1 MGSFVRFSTN
11 EILAGIHKPEMT
23 VRKRSPSARFDVRSG
38 ANHFCGIF
46 KATVRVLPGQRDHEP
61 NQRAVPNGG
70 YMQRRK
76 ALFAILKTAAF
87 GLVAHALVAEQEQ
100 LDPLKIMPDT
110 HKLLFENEFVR
121 VIESKVPAGGSEPRH
136 SHPHCVIVSLA
147 DFDAEIKTFP
157 DGNVTRVHR
166 TFGATSWS
174 EATVHEVKIVRNN
187 GSHNIRVELKH

>member
-1 MGSFVRFSTN
+1 
-11 EILAGIHKPEMT
+11 
-23 VRKRSPSARFDVRSG
+23 
-38 ANHFCGIF
+38 
-46 KATVRVLPGQRDHEP
+46 
-61 NQRAVPNGG
+61 
-70 YMQRRK
+70 MQRRR
-76 ALFAILKTAAF
+76 ALFEILKTAAF
-87 GLVAHALVAEQEQ
+87 GLAAHALVAEQEQ
-100 LDPLKIMPDT
+100 FDALKIMPDT

-147 DFDAEIKTFP
+147 DFEAEIKTFP

-174 EATVHEVKIVRNN
+174 EATVHEVKIVGNN